1 MSETNWLL
9 SKQMMAQSCD
19 VSVEAFHKWLVP
31 SVEKRGVMV
40 MYRVKDVI
48 DNRVKCAVD
57 KVLAKQQT
65 AAKNGVTTEGV
76 KTLEV
81 ERTRL
86 VKAQADKTE
95 LELEALRGSLVP
107 ADEVTAH
114 WQQFIGSARAK
125 LLSMPSKLAGVLIA
139 CTDLNEIEAAVE
151 ASIYEA
157 LAELAGTGLP
167 NAKPSDEQ
175 DLDGRF
181 GDMDASPETD
191 SERVGGSVSDAK
203 RGSQRRAGKVVN

>member
-31 SVEKRGVMV
+31 SVEKRGVTV
-40 MYRVKDVI
+40 LYRVKDVI

-57 KVLAKQQT
+57 KVLAKQKT
-65 AAKNGVTTEGV
+65 AEKNGLSPEGV
-76 KTLEV
+76 KTLEA

-107 ADEVTAH
+107 AAQVIEH
-114 WQQFIGSARAK
+114 WQQFVGSARAK

-167 NAKPSDEQ
+167 NAKPTDER
-175 DLDGRF
+175 DLGGDF
-181 GDMDASPETD
+181 GAMDATTEAD
-191 SERVGGSVSDAK
+191 GERVGRQVSNAK
-203 RGSQRRAGKVVN
+203 RGSQRGAGKVVN